1 MSNYE
6 LLIIT
11 NKGLLGCIGPQ
22 SYKLWKL
29 ECDTAALG
37 KWKIQVWHGVLVRKE
52 IQATQK

>member
-6 LLIIT
+6 LLIIM
-11 NKGLLGCIGPQ
+11 NKGLLGCRGPQ

-37 KWKIQVWHGVLVRKE
+37 KWKIQVWHGVLGEK
-52 IQATQK
+52 IQAT